1 MIQKMINDD
10 SVPDEE
16 EATDEN
22 KKNLVAPEQD
32 LISVYELT
40 LQRAREI
47 NKKYSEGT
55 SLEKDKGA

>member
-16 EATDEN
+16 ETTGEN
-22 KKNLVAPEQD
+22 KKTLVAPEKD

-47 NKKYSEGT
+47 NKKYSEETGI
-55 SLEKDKGA
+55 EKDKGA